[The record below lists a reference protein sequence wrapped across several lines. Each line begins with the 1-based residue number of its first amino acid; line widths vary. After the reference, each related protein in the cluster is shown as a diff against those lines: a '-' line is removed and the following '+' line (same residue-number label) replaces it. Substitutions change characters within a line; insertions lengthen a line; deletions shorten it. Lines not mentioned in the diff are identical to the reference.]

1 MIESPKDLK
10 VLNSQQLKLLT
21 QEIRHK
27 IINTVSETGGHL
39 APSLGVVELTIALHK
54 VFNSPKDKIVWDV
67 GHQSY
72 THKILTGR
80 SKKFNTLRQYK
91 GISGFPK
98 IKESEYDAFGTGH
111 SSTAIS
117 AALGIA
123 KARDLKNEN
132 HKVIAVVGDGALT
145 GGMAFEG
152 LNQAGHLNS
161 DLIVVLNDNKMSI
174 SPNVGALS
182 SYLSKMITHPKYK
195 QKRKKVELFLKKWS
209 KKAAERA
216 MALEDTIRAMSGPG
230 LLFKEMGFK
239 YFGPVDGHNIDSLIR
254 LFNNIKDIKGP
265 ILIHL
270 ITQKGKG
277 YAYAEEEV
285 TKFHGISRFNIENG
299 EKIRSGKHMTYTDAF
314 SNALIKLAKEDQKII
329 AITAA
334 MASGTGLDKFAKEF
348 PNRFFDVG
356 IAEQH
361 AVTFAGGLATNGFK
375 PVVAIYST
383 FLQRAYDQIIH
394 DICLQNLPVTFAI
407 DRAGLVGE
415 DGPTHHGTLDL
426 SYLRT
431 IPNLAIMAPKDENEL
446 GHMLKTAIDLNSP
459 VALRYPRGEAVGAAV
474 ENPLETIQIPKAE
487 LLKQGKDILI
497 LAAGPIVY
505 AALAAANELERLS
518 FPKGKTNLEGRRKLS
533 DKKKLSCCVVNARF
547 IKPLDEE
554 TILTLTKKI
563 KKIITI
569 EENTI
574 EGGFGSAI
582 LELLE
587 KNNIKADIKRIGIPD
602 KFIEHGSQEQLKKD
616 IGLTKANIIKQ
627 ILALK

>member
-1 MIESPKDLK
+1 
-10 VLNSQQLKLLT
+10 
-21 QEIRHK
+21 
-27 IINTVSETGGHL
+27 
-39 APSLGVVELTIALHK
+39 
-54 VFNSPKDKIVWDV
+54 
-67 GHQSY
+67 
-72 THKILTGR
+72 
-80 SKKFNTLRQYK
+80 
-91 GISGFPK
+91 
-98 IKESEYDAFGTGH
+98 
-111 SSTAIS
+111 
-117 AALGIA
+117 
-123 KARDLKNEN
+123 
-132 HKVIAVVGDGALT
+132 
-145 GGMAFEG
+145 
-152 LNQAGHLNS
+152 
-161 DLIVVLNDNKMSI
+161 
-174 SPNVGALS
+174 
-182 SYLSKMITHPKYK
+182 
-195 QKRKKVELFLKKWS
+195 
-209 KKAAERA
+209 
-216 MALEDTIRAMSGPG
+216 
-230 LLFKEMGFK
+230 
-239 YFGPVDGHNIDSLIR
+239 
-254 LFNNIKDIKGP
+254 
-265 ILIHL
+265 
-270 ITQKGKG
+270 
-277 YAYAEEEV
+277 
-285 TKFHGISRFNIENG
+285 
-299 EKIRSGKHMTYTDAF
+299 
-314 SNALIKLAKEDQKII
+314 
-329 AITAA
+329 

>member
-1 MIESPKDLK
+1 MEDINTHFLDMIESPKDLK
-10 VLNSQQLKLLT
+10 VLNSSQLALLAK
-21 QEIRHK
+21 EIRHK
-27 IINTVSETGGHL
+27 IITTVSKTGGHL
-39 APSLGVVELTIALHK
+39 APSLGVVELTLALHYT
-54 VFNSPKDKIVWDV
+54 FNCPDDKIVWDV

-80 SKKFNTLRQYK
+80 LKKFNTLRQYK

-98 IKESEYDAFGTGH
+98 IKESIYDSFGTGH

-152 LNQAGHLNS
+152 LNQAGHLKS
-161 DLIVVLNDNKMSI
+161 DLIVILNDNKMSI
-174 SPNVGALS
+174 SPNVGAFS
-182 SYLSKMITHPKYK
+182 QYLRKMITHPQYK
-195 QKRKKVELFLKKWS
+195 QKRKKVENFFKRWS

-216 MALEDTIRAMSGPG
+216 LALEDTIRAMSGPG

-239 YFGPVDGHNIDSLIR
+239 YFGPINGHNLESLTR
-254 LFNNIKDIKGP
+254 LFNNIKDMKGP
-265 ILIHL
+265 ILVHL
-270 ITQKGKG
+270 ITKKGKG

-285 TKFHGISRFNIENG
+285 TKFHGISQFNIENG
-299 EKIRSGKHMTYTDAF
+299 EKTKQPLHITYTDAF
-314 SNALIKLAKEDQKII
+314 SNALIKLAKQDSKII
-329 AITAA
+329 GITAA
-334 MASGTGLDKFAKEF
+334 MASGTGLDKFAREF

-361 AVTFAGGLATNGFK
+361 AATFAAGLATGGFK

-394 DICLQNLPVTFAI
+394 DIALQNLPVVFAI

-426 SYLRT
+426 SFLRN
-431 IPNLAIMAPKDENEL
+431 IPNLTIMAPKDENEL
-446 GHMLKTAIDLNSP
+446 GHMLRTALDLDSP
-459 VALRYPRGEAVGAAV
+459 VAIRYPRGSGIGIGV
-474 ENPLETIQIPKAE
+474 ENPLEQIQISSE
-487 LLKQGKDILI
+487 ILKEGKDVLI
-497 LAAGPIVY
+497 LAVGPLVY
-505 AALAAANELERLS
+505 EALEAAKELE
-518 FPKGKTNLEGRRKLS
+518 
-533 DKKKLSCCVVNARF
+533 KKRISACVLNARF
-547 IKPLDEE
+547 IKPLDEK
-554 TILTLTKKI
+554 TIINLAKKI

-574 EGGFGSAI
+574 KGGFGSAI

-587 KNNIKADIKRIGIPD
+587 KNNIKANVKRIGLPD
-602 KFIEHGSQEQLKKD
+602 KFIEHGPMDTLKKQV
-616 IGLTKANIIKQ
+616 GLTKRNIVKT
-627 ILALK
+627 ALELK

>member
-1 MIESPKDLK
+1 MEDTHLLDMIESPKDLK
-10 VLNSQQLKLLT
+10 ILNSQQLKLLAT
-21 QEIRHK
+21 EIRHK
-27 IINTVSETGGHL
+27 IITTVAKTGGHL
-39 APSLGVVELTIALHK
+39 APSLGVVELTIALHHI
-54 VFNSPKDKIVWDV
+54 FNCPQDKIIWDV

-80 SKKFNTLRQYK
+80 SKKFHTLRQYK

-123 KARDLKNEN
+123 KARDLNN
-132 HKVIAVVGDGALT
+132 QDYKVIAVVGDGALT

-152 LNQAGHLNS
+152 LNQAGHLKSN
-161 DLIVVLNDNKMSI
+161 LIVVLNDNKMSI
-174 SPNVGALS
+174 APNVGALS
-182 SYLSKMITHPKYK
+182 QYLTKTITHPKYK
-195 QKRKKVELFLKKWS
+195 QTRKKVEKFIKKWS

-216 MALEDTIRAMSGPG
+216 LALEDTIRAMSGPG

-239 YFGPVDGHNIDSLIR
+239 YFGPVNGHDIDSLIQ

-270 ITQKGKG
+270 ITRKGKG
-277 YAYAEEEV
+277 YAYAEDEV
-285 TKFHGISRFNIENG
+285 TKFHGISQFNVENG
-299 EKIRSGKHMTYTDAF
+299 EKITQGTHITYTDAF
-314 SNALIKLAKEDQKII
+314 SNALIKLAKVNPKII
-329 AITAA
+329 GITAA
-334 MASGTGLDKFAKEF
+334 MAAGTGLDKFAREF
-348 PNRFFDVG
+348 PDRFFDVG

-361 AVTFAGGLATNGFK
+361 AVTFAAGLAKGGFK

-394 DICLQNLPVTFAI
+394 DVCLQNLPVIFAI

-431 IPNLAIMAPKDENEL
+431 IPNLNIIAPKDENEL
-446 GHMLKTAIDLNSP
+446 GHMLRTAIDMEKP
-459 VALRYPRGEAVGAAV
+459 VAIRYPRGSGIGIGI

-487 LLKQGKDILI
+487 IMKQGKDILI
-497 LAAGPIVY
+497 IAIGPIVY
-505 AALAAANELERLS
+505 QALQAAKDLEKKNLS
-518 FPKGKTNLEGRRKLS
+518 V
-533 DKKKLSCCVVNARF
+533 CVVNARS
-547 IKPLDEE
+547 IKPLDEK
-554 TILTLTKKI
+554 TIINLAKKI

-569 EENTI
+569 EENTT

-587 KNNIKADIKRIGIPD
+587 KNNIKAKVKRIAIPD
-602 KFIEHGSQEQLKKD
+602 RFIEHGPQQQLRKD
-616 IGLTKANIIKQ
+616 IGLTKNNIIKA
-627 ILALK
+627 IKELK